1 MRSIEVVKPKY
12 ESKFSNY
19 INLTLYNCM
28 VKLQLKGL
36 VNPIYEDWI
45 EFFAQEGKDALVLM
59 CQELRE
65 STTIESS
72 DAEKILTHVLIE
84 WDTDCIV
91 IIKDR
96 GEECRIG

>member
-12 ESKFSNY
+12 ERKLQNDIS
-19 INLTLYNCM
+19 LTLYNCM

-59 CQELRE
+59 RQELHNTNTTE
-65 STTIESS
+65 SL
-72 DAEKILTHVLIE
+72 DAEKILTHILIE
-84 WDTDCIV
+84 WDNDCIV
-91 IIKDR
+91 IIKGN